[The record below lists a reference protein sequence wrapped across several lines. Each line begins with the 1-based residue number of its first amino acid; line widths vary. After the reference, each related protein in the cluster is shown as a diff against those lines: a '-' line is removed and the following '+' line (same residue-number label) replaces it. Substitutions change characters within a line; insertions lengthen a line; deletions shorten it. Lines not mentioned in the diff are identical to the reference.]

1 MCTHLSP
8 VLTVAALIVS
18 DHSLVSGVR
27 GAVVAVVEGGGG
39 LQPAARPHPSPER
52 RRGVCKPTSE
62 TREECHHV
70 ICWVKREYYTMS
82 CSCH

>member
-27 GAVVAVVEGGGG
+27 GAVVTVVAGGAGHS
-39 LQPAARPHPSPER
+39 LLLVPAPAQGAAA
-52 RRGVCKPTSE
+52 GVVG
-62 TREECHHV
+62 RHQNLV
-70 ICWVKREYYTMS
+70 RVMS
-82 CSCH
+82 SAG

>member
-27 GAVVAVVEGGGG
+27 GAVVTVVAGGAGHSQ
-39 LQPAARPHPSPER
+39 LLVPAPAQGAAA
-52 RRGVCKPTSE
+52 GVVGRHQRLGSN
-62 TREECHHV
+62 V
-70 ICWVKREYYTMS
+70 IMS
-82 CSCH
+82 SAG

>member
-27 GAVVAVVEGGGG
+27 GAVVTVVAGGAGHS
-39 LQPAARPHPSPER
+39 LLLVPAPAQGAAAEFVGRL
-52 RRGVCKPTSE
+52 
-62 TREECHHV
+62 
-70 ICWVKREYYTMS
+70 
-82 CSCH
+82 

>member
-27 GAVVAVVEGGGG
+27 GAVVTVVAGGAGHR
-39 LQPAARPHPSPER
+39 LLLVPAPAQGAAA
-52 RRGVCKPTSE
+52 GVVGRHQKLGSN
-62 TREECHHV
+62 V
-70 ICWVKREYYTMS
+70 IMS
-82 CSCH
+82 SAG

>member
-27 GAVVAVVEGGGG
+27 GAVVAVVAGGAGHSQ
-39 LQPAARPHPSPER
+39 LLVPSPER

>member
-27 GAVVAVVEGGGG
+27 GVVVTVVAGGAGHS
-39 LQPAARPHPSPER
+39 LLLVPAPAQGAAAGFVSRHQKLVR
-52 RRGVCKPTSE
+52 N
-62 TREECHHV
+62 V
-70 ICWVKREYYTMS
+70 IMS
-82 CSCH
+82 SAG

>member
-27 GAVVAVVEGGGG
+27 GAVVAVVAAGAGHSQ
-39 LQPAARPHPSPER
+39 LLVPTPAQSAAAGFVSRHQKLVR
-52 RRGVCKPTSE
+52 N
-62 TREECHHV
+62 V
-70 ICWVKREYYTMS
+70 IMS
-82 CSCH
+82 SAG

>member
-27 GAVVAVVEGGGG
+27 GAGGGCG
-39 LQPAARPHPSPER
+39 AQPAARPSPER

-70 ICWVKREYYTMS
+70 ICWVKREYYMS